1 MFRRRAKQSDQ
12 PEEPSAAGEPDAGR
26 DGSDAPAAG
35 STPAEAGIE
44 AVDGD
49 EAGEAP
55 ATEPVDSDEKPER
68 PNGPWD
74 VTELDGS
81 RPSHDAVRLD
91 LGGLRLRPASGMK
104 VQMQVD
110 QSTGKATSVLL
121 VAENAAL
128 QLMAIAAGKTKPLWP
143 QTRGALKADADR
155 KRGTTQDGSGPWGP
169 VLRMSLPATTSDGKT
184 GVQPSVVLGID
195 GPRWM
200 LRATMLGR
208 AATDQEQMNR
218 MMAIV
223 QDTVVVRGDDPMAPG
238 ELIELTPPPRPD
250 SATDV
255 PTVEGA

>member
-1 MFRRRAKQSDQ
+1 MFRRRAKQSETPVETTDDTGPDQ
-12 PEEPSAAGEPDAGR
+12 TAGDPATGESAATAES
-26 DGSDAPAAG
+26 SDATA
-35 STPAEAGIE
+35 
-44 AVDGD
+44 
-49 EAGEAP
+49 
-55 ATEPVDSDEKPER
+55 KPER

-81 RPSHDAVRLD
+81 RPSHSAPRLD
-91 LGGLRLRPASGMK
+91 LGGLRIRPAAGMQ
-104 VQMQVD
+104 VQLQVD

-121 VAENAAL
+121 VADNAAL

-143 QTRGALKADADR
+143 TTRRAVQADADR
-155 KRGTTQDGSGPWGP
+155 KRGTTQEGDGPWGP
-169 VLRMSLPATTSDGKT
+169 VLRLSIPATTSDGKT

-208 AATDQEQMNR
+208 AAVDQEQMNT

-223 QDTVVVRGDDPMAPG
+223 QDTVVVRGDEPMAPG
-238 ELIELTPPPRPD
+238 ELIKLTPPARPE

-255 PTVEGA
+255 PPPTTETA